1 MKQDAITIQPETT
14 PNPNSVKFN
23 VSTQLLEGGGYSF
36 ASADQ
41 CVQAPLAAALFD
53 VTGVTEIYIGQDF
66 VTVSAGSPDQLSGL
80 QDRLM
85 ATIQAHLSAGKPV
98 VTPGGSDAPAANEG
112 ASDTE
117 KGIIEIIDNEIR
129 PAVARDG
136 GDIVFVAYENKVVKL
151 QLRGACAGCPG
162 AQMTLKMG
170 VEQRLKRSYPEID
183 CVEAVS

>member
-1 MKQDAITIQPETT
+1 MTQDAITIQPEST

-23 VSTQLLEGGGYSF
+23 VSTQLVKGGGYSF

-41 CVQAPLAAALFD
+41 CVQAPLAAALFE
-53 VTGVTEIYIGQDF
+53 VPGVNEVYIGQDF
-66 VTVSAGSPDQLSGL
+66 VTVTAGSPEQRSGL
-80 QDRLM
+80 QDRIM

-98 VTPGGSDAPAANEG
+98 ITPGGSAKPDASAG

-117 KGIIEIIDNEIR
+117 KGIIEIINNEIR

-136 GDIVFVAYENKVVKL
+136 GDIVFVAYENNVVKL

-170 VEQRLKRSYPEID
+170 VEQRLKRSFPEID
-183 CVEAVS
+183 HVEPVQ